1 MATNSTATFDLLPH
15 SKHVDWESSETTF
28 RMYVGYLS
36 LLFDIGV
43 LTYHFTT
50 PFHPKFY
57 VKTAR
62 RRVLQLHILSGCLES
77 K

>member
-1 MATNSTATFDLLPH
+1 MATNTTTFDLLPH
-15 SKHVDWESSETTF
+15 NKHVDWESPETTF

-50 PFHPKFY
+50 PFHPK
-57 VKTAR
+57 VQTSSSQSRKTNF
-62 RRVLQLHILSGCLES
+62 E
-77 K
+77 